1 MSLLAIIL
9 ILILFG
15 GIGWGYPYGGRPAY
29 WGGGAPLGGILGI
42 TLVVVIVMAV
52 MGRF

>member
-1 MSLLAIIL
+1 MSLIAIIL

-15 GIGWGYPYGGRPAY
+15 GIGFGYPYGGRPAY

-42 TLVVVIVMAV
+42 VLVVVLIFAV
-52 MGRF
+52 LGRI